1 MWQEMRAR
9 LGASAVLTGGDIPA
23 RACRDASEGP
33 AQPPLALLRPTDTEG
48 IAAAL
53 RFCAAQGLAV
63 TVQGGMTGLSGG
75 ATPSPSSVALSLERL
90 AGIEAL
96 DPDAGT
102 VLVRAGTPLS
112 MVQEAAAA
120 HGMLY
125 PVDLNARASC
135 TIGGTIATNAGGN
148 RVIRYGMTRAQVLG
162 LEVVLADG
170 SILSDLRDL
179 PKNNAGFDLKQLFIG
194 SEGQLGIVTRA
205 LLRLIPAPAPGG
217 CAILGLAGFD
227 ALRACL
233 DRARRDLGEA
243 LSAFE
248 AMWPEYWDPVTSGAL
263 PGRRSPLAGQ
273 HGLYV
278 LIEADGGAATDPQ
291 ALETCLARLFDD
303 GLVEDAAL
311 ARSGADVAAFWA
323 LREAAAEV
331 SRVTGPCLGFD
342 IGVSPGLI
350 GGYVD
355 AARAA
360 LASQL
365 PEVRPLFFGHA
376 GDGNLHVMLAH
387 PGGFD
392 PQLIHRCD
400 SLLYALVGQFRGT
413 ITAEHGLGQLK
424 RDWLPLCRSPA
435 EIAAM
440 RRLKAAFDPAGLL
453 NPGKVLP
460 D

>member
-194 SEGQLGIVTRA
+194 SEGQLLQIR
-205 LLRLIPAPAPGG
+205 
-217 CAILGLAGFD
+217 
-227 ALRACL
+227 
-233 DRARRDLGEA
+233 
-243 LSAFE
+243 
-248 AMWPEYWDPVTSGAL
+248 
-263 PGRRSPLAGQ
+263 
-273 HGLYV
+273 
-278 LIEADGGAATDPQ
+278 
-291 ALETCLARLFDD
+291 
-303 GLVEDAAL
+303 
-311 ARSGADVAAFWA
+311 
-323 LREAAAEV
+323 
-331 SRVTGPCLGFD
+331 
-342 IGVSPGLI
+342 
-350 GGYVD
+350 
-355 AARAA
+355 
-360 LASQL
+360 
-365 PEVRPLFFGHA
+365 
-376 GDGNLHVMLAH
+376 
-387 PGGFD
+387 
-392 PQLIHRCD
+392 
-400 SLLYALVGQFRGT
+400 
-413 ITAEHGLGQLK
+413 
-424 RDWLPLCRSPA
+424 
-435 EIAAM
+435 
-440 RRLKAAFDPAGLL
+440 
-453 NPGKVLP
+453 
-460 D
+460 